1 MDDEILMK
9 EVSDNN
15 LLQSLALAY
24 LCKYS
29 GLHLVTPQVTDL
41 FNPINASVNFKSRN
55 ILV

>member
-29 GLHLVTPQVTDL
+29 GLHLVTLQVTDL
-41 FNPINASVNFKSRN
+41 FNPVNASVNFKSRN